1 MHAVPDGKA
10 AEGFGGGG
18 VSWLGLDDGILE
30 HPKFIR
36 AVNMAGSEAVH
47 LWLGLRA
54 YCGRYLT
61 DGFIPADMVDE
72 VRGPKGKARRA
83 ALDALI
89 AVGLVDAEDGGLR
102 MHNYLDWSESR
113 DSVLRKRESARERQA
128 KSRGMSQRD
137 SARSHENIRRESH
150 DPILSSPVLSK
161 SEPPV
166 SPPVGDKPPR
176 GDRQKP
182 VRVQKWAR
190 FPADWVIS
198 EGCERLAQELGLS
211 AQREL
216 AKILDHEFKTPR
228 SDPEAT
234 FRTWLRRSAEMRS
247 ERSGGPPT
255 PPGYEAHNVHK
266 QAAGAAVARQLFAKL
281 ETKS

>member
-1 MHAVPDGKA
+1 
-10 AEGFGGGG
+10 
-18 VSWLGLDDGILE
+18 
-30 HPKFIR
+30 
-36 AVNMAGSEAVH
+36 
-47 LWLGLRA
+47 
-54 YCGRYLT
+54 
-61 DGFIPADMVDE
+61 
-72 VRGPKGKARRA
+72 
-83 ALDALI
+83 
-89 AVGLVDAEDGGLR
+89 
-102 MHNYLDWSESR
+102 
-113 DSVLRKRESARERQA
+113 
-128 KSRGMSQRD
+128 
-137 SARSHENIRRESH
+137 
-150 DPILSSPVLSK
+150 
-161 SEPPV
+161 
-166 SPPVGDKPPR
+166 
-176 GDRQKP
+176 
-182 VRVQKWAR
+182 VQKWAR